1 MDPPSAQKVC
11 LDPIL
16 NLARLTAADEIAP
29 LPHPGH
35 PSLGVRWSQMLLGGI
50 AHICLRQLRLRRAK
64 AKSLTPSAEDA
75 ASEGL
80 RLLRRTLA
88 GFRPSELAFILP
100 EDSVRCVWKISDGD
114 DGLIWADTIH
124 RQLEETCGPFTGEE
138 HAAWCNLD
146 ATIGDLAA
154 LLDKILA
161 ENRPISSPRPSLLF
175 RLFARQKGR
184 PCCPDRQ

>member
-1 MDPPSAQKVC
+1 MDSPSAQKVC

-35 PSLGVRWSQMLLGGI
+35 PTLGVRWSQMLRGGI
-50 AHICLRQLRLRRAK
+50 ARICLRQLRLRRAK
-64 AKSLTPSAEDA
+64 AMSLTPSAKDA

-100 EDSVRCVWKISDGD
+100 EDSVRCVWEISDGD

-124 RQLEETCGPFTGEE
+124 RQLEKTCGPFTDEE
-138 HAAWCNLD
+138 HAAWCNID

-154 LLDKILA
+154 LLDKILS
-161 ENRPISSPRPSLLF
+161 ENRPISSHRPSLLS
-175 RLFARQKGR
+175 RLFARQRGK
-184 PCCPDRQ
+184 PCCPDRL